1 VCEKPDVRPPRYLL
15 CGSLA
20 ACVGLRLRYGQGLAF
35 ADDFAYVNAALDANQ
50 EGWLAFSTSIAS
62 IYENRLSL
70 VLPLALSMRV
80 FGASEFALSAL
91 GLFFSLG
98 SVALAFSIARRL
110 HDEWAGWFAALLVA
124 ALPQEVWFSTSL
136 LPDTAMPFYTGLAL
150 DCTLRA
156 QGRPIASTGL
166 CWYAAAALAVF
177 GAFEARA
184 TGGVVLGV
192 LGVWG
197 LLQPSHR
204 LLRAA
209 LPGILFGVFV
219 AGFWGLL
226 GWASGDPAVQLRQL
240 VADGTGTPWTG
251 TGKPLEHL
259 FFMLPPL
266 RLPWELPDL
275 LARDAGWSLRDL
287 ARYGINTFLGAHYY
301 VIWPAAIYALLRWR
315 ALPAARLP
323 LIAFGLLYA
332 FFEFGSTSL
341 TSYQPIWKYE
351 RFLTILTVPSA
362 ALAGIAIADRALR
375 GPTVRGWQLALVAS
389 GYIALCAAL
398 LEANHRHWGNPVDAV
413 KQTFARLKQQPQ
425 LPRLVYTT
433 DSRWSLRGEALSRL
447 HPVQPKRFALLG
459 GQRLEQIENAV
470 IILDRSRFES
480 WSDMR
485 GEPASFDPRLASG
498 NLPANWRLLF
508 EVPVLSIDR
517 HAAVVQVFA
526 VR

>member
-1 VCEKPDVRPPRYLL
+1 VHPPRYLL
-15 CGSLA
+15 CGLLV
-20 ACVGLRLRYGQGLAF
+20 ACVLLRLRYGQGLAF
-35 ADDFAYVNAALDANQ
+35 TDDFAYVNAALDANT
-50 EGWLAFSTSIAS
+50 EGWLSFSTSIAS

-80 FGASEFALSAL
+80 FGASEFALWAL

-98 SVALAFSIARRL
+98 SIALGFSIARRL
-110 HDEWAGWFAALLVA
+110 HDEWAGWFAALLIA

-156 QGRPIASTGL
+156 QRRPITSSGL

-192 LGVWG
+192 LGMWG

-209 LPGILFGVFV
+209 LPGMLFGVFV

-226 GWASGDPAVQLRQL
+226 GWLGGDPAIQIRQL
-240 VADGTGTPWTG
+240 VEDGTGTRWTG
-251 TGKPLEHL
+251 TGKPLQHL

-266 RLPWELPDL
+266 RLLWDLPHL
-275 LARDAGWSLRDL
+275 LVRDAGWSLRDL
-287 ARYGINTFLGAHYY
+287 ARYGINTFLGTHYY
-301 VIWPAAIYALLRWR
+301 IVWPAAIYALLRWR

-362 ALAGIAIADRALR
+362 VLAGIAIADRFAR
-375 GPTVRGWQLALVAS
+375 GPTPVRDWKLALVAS
-389 GYIALCAAL
+389 SYIALSAAL

-413 KQTFARLKQQPQ
+413 KQTFARIKQQPQ
-425 LPRLVYTT
+425 LPGLVYTT
-433 DSRWSLRGEALSRL
+433 DSRWSQRGEVLLRLPPARPMRFELLS
-447 HPVQPKRFALLG
+447 
-459 GQRLEQIENAV
+459 GQQLERIGNAV
-470 IILDRSRFES
+470 VIVDRSRFES
-480 WSDMR
+480 WSEMHD
-485 GEPASFDPRLASG
+485 EPASFDPRLAAG
-498 NLPANWRLLF
+498 RLPPDWQLLF
-508 EVPVLSIDR
+508 QVPVLSVDR
-517 HAAVVQVFA
+517 HASVVQVFA